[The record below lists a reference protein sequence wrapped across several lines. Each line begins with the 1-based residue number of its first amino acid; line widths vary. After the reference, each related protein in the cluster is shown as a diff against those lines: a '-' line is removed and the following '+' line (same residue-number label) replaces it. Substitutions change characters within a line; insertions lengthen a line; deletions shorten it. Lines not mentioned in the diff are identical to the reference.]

1 MPVIRG
7 QVAKSDQPRLDR
19 PDAVRPQP
27 GSEGNLAGRWAPF
40 AVKPSAEVI
49 AAKELQEALETH
61 GIASDVHDGYG
72 LALVSVWVGLVVWCD
87 GARFW
92 WRTGWDARRG
102 RFVYAWHSVTE
113 PDRAARR
120 VTFRYR
126 ELRETHPLSELIAE
140 SMS

>member
-1 MPVIRG
+1 MNSFETGADLRRHTRETVPALITVDPCH
-7 QVAKSDQPRLDR
+7 A
-19 PDAVRPQP
+19 
-27 GSEGNLAGRWAPF
+27 
-40 AVKPSAEVI
+40 AES
-49 AAKELQEALETH
+49 LRTALETH
-61 GIASDVHDGYG
+61 GVTSDVHDGYG

-102 RFVYAWHSVTE
+102 RFVHASHPVTE